1 MSSREGLRPF
11 AGQPSS
17 AFSSVFPLKTGETG
31 AARDVDIRAR
41 PSRAIA
47 DLARSTSDLIDRV
60 RKPRVRS
67 VRRMETRVPGS
78 PAPHDLLRGNRGCCG
93 FGFVP
98 FFPFPATNGHRGDGA
113 SPGLT
118 RSSPRRCSPRIEVV
132 VAHRTRNA
140 RATPRSDTRVP
151 TARVVSEVRKDAGYF
166 PPPPQI
172 SYATLTKYNSPLPA
186 AQTAAFPDRIDE
198 RGRWFTTRR

>member
-60 RKPRVRS
+60 RGPRARS
-67 VRRMETRVPGS
+67 VRPMETRVPGS
-78 PAPHDLLRGNRGCCG
+78 PAPHDLLRGKRVLRFCPIC
-93 FGFVP
+93 FC
-98 FFPFPATNGHRGDGA
+98 NGHRGDGA

-172 SYATLTKYNSPLPA
+172 SYATLTKYNSPPSPRRRRRRF
-186 AQTAAFPDRIDE
+186 QTASTKG
-198 RGRWFTTRR
+198 GRFTTRR

>member
-1 MSSREGLRPF
+1 VSSREGLRPF

-67 VRRMETRVPGS
+67 VRPMETRVPGS
-78 PAPHDLLRGNRGCCG
+78 PAPHDLLFPRKRVLRAV
-93 FGFVP
+93 FSPFV
-98 FFPFPATNGHRGDGA
+98 PFPATGTEATER
-113 SPGLT
+113 
-118 RSSPRRCSPRIEVV
+118 PRR
-132 VAHRTRNA
+132 
-140 RATPRSDTRVP
+140 
-151 TARVVSEVRKDAGYF
+151 
-166 PPPPQI
+166 
-172 SYATLTKYNSPLPA
+172 
-186 AQTAAFPDRIDE
+186 
-198 RGRWFTTRR
+198 

>member
-67 VRRMETRVPGS
+67 VRSMETRVPGS

-93 FGFVP
+93 FFSICP
-98 FFPFPATNGHRGDGA
+98 ISSNGHRGDGA

-118 RSSPRRCSPRIEVV
+118 RSSPRRGSPRIEVV
-132 VAHRTRNA
+132 VAHRTRIA
-140 RATPRSDTRVP
+140 RATPRSATRFS
-151 TARVVSEVRKDAGYF
+151 TARVVSDARKDAGYF
-166 PPPPQI
+166 PPPPPKYP
-172 SYATLTKYNSPLPA
+172 YATLTKYNSPPSPRRRRRRF
-186 AQTAAFPDRIDE
+186 QTASTIG
-198 RGRWFTTRR
+198 GRFTTRR

>member
-60 RKPRVRS
+60 RGPRVRS
-67 VRRMETRVPGS
+67 VRSMETRVPGS
-78 PAPHDLLRGNRGCCG
+78 PAPHDLFPRKRVLR
-93 FGFVP
+93 
-98 FFPFPATNGHRGDGA
+98 FFLPFPATNGHRGDGA
-113 SPGLT
+113 SPALT

-140 RATPRSDTRVP
+140 RATPRSDTRVS

-166 PPPPQI
+166 PPPPPKYP
-172 SYATLTKYNSPLPA
+172 YATLTKYNSPPSPRRRRRRF
-186 AQTAAFPDRIDE
+186 QTASTKG
-198 RGRWFTTRR
+198 GRFTTRR

>member
-67 VRRMETRVPGS
+67 VRPMETRVPGS

-93 FGFVP
+93 FVP
-98 FFPFPATNGHRGDGA
+98 FLLPNLVNGHRGDGA

-118 RSSPRRCSPRIEVV
+118 RSSPRRCSPRIAVV

-140 RATPRSDTRVP
+140 RAIPRSDTRVS

-166 PPPPQI
+166 PPPPPQI
-172 SYATLTKYNSPLPA
+172 SIRDAD
-186 AQTAAFPDRIDE
+186 QI
-198 RGRWFTTRR
+198 

>member
-67 VRRMETRVPGS
+67 VRPMETRVPGS
-78 PAPHDLLRGNRGCCG
+78 PAPHDLLRGKRVLRFCPIC
-93 FGFVP
+93 FC
-98 FFPFPATNGHRGDGA
+98 NGHRGDGA

-166 PPPPQI
+166 PPPQI
-172 SYATLTKYNSPLPA
+172 SIRDADQINSPPSPRRRRRRF
-186 AQTAAFPDRIDE
+186 QTASTKG
-198 RGRWFTTRR
+198 GRFTTRR

>member
-47 DLARSTSDLIDRV
+47 DLARSTSDLIDPV
-60 RKPRVRS
+60 RGPRVRS
-67 VRRMETRVPGS
+67 VRPMETRVPGS
-78 PAPHDLLRGNRGCCG
+78 PAPHDLLRGNPVARNAGVAVFSP
-93 FGFVP
+93 FG
-98 FFPFPATNGHRGDGA
+98 NGHRGDGA

-132 VAHRTRNA
+132 VAHRTRIA
-140 RATPRSDTRVP
+140 RATPRSDTRVS

-166 PPPPQI
+166 PPSPPNI
-172 SYATLTKYNSPLPA
+172 H
-186 AQTAAFPDRIDE
+186 
-198 RGRWFTTRR
+198 TRR

>member
-67 VRRMETRVPGS
+67 VRPMETRVPGS
-78 PAPHDLLRGNRGCCG
+78 PAPHDLLRGNRAGVAV
-93 FGFVP
+93 FSPFVP
-98 FFPFPATNGHRGDGA
+98 FPDFKQRAPRRRSVPGVDPIVPAPVFAPHRGRRRA
-113 SPGLT
+113 SNSK
-118 RSSPRRCSPRIEVV
+118 RSCDPAFRYSRLDRARRFRGPKGRGIFSS
-132 VAHRTRNA
+132 
-140 RATPRSDTRVP
+140 TPPNIIR
-151 TARVVSEVRKDAGYF
+151 DAD
-166 PPPPQI
+166 QI
-172 SYATLTKYNSPLPA
+172 
-186 AQTAAFPDRIDE
+186 
-198 RGRWFTTRR
+198 

>member
-1 MSSREGLRPF
+1 MTSLQATQVSSREGLRPF

-67 VRRMETRVPGS
+67 VRPMETRVPGS
-78 PAPHDLLRGNRGCCG
+78 PAPHDLLRGNRVLR
-93 FGFVP
+93 F
-98 FFPFPATNGHRGDGA
+98 FPATICPIFRNGHRGDGA
-113 SPGLT
+113 SPALT
-118 RSSPRRCSPRIEVV
+118 RSSPRRCSPRIEIV

-140 RATPRSDTRVP
+140 RATPRSDTRVS

-166 PPPPQI
+166 PPPP
-172 SYATLTKYNSPLPA
+172 KYH
-186 AQTAAFPDRIDE
+186 
-198 RGRWFTTRR
+198 TRR